1 MQNPETGMLE
11 PISEELFQQLRGTDA
26 CVFQRNQEVE
36 FLNGRFR
43 IAAYGRKFIKLEAL
57 PGTRVREGHG
67 DSD

>member
-1 MQNPETGMLE
+1 MQNPETGNLE
-11 PISEELFQQLRGTDA
+11 PISEDIYQKLRDTEA
-26 CVFQRNQEVE
+26 CVFQRGQEIE

-43 IAAYGRKFIKLEAL
+43 IAAYGKKFIKLEAL